1 MSTQTARA
9 FAIMALTA
17 VLATSSLVEAA
28 DGDSAAGMER
38 LQRAIQAAAKEAYPD
53 FSEEAA
59 FSAAIKGY
67 LGSIDAYSTYI
78 SPQEAQALRTTD
90 SHAFVGVGMDIIQNH
105 KGFLYCL
112 PYEGS
117 PAERSG
123 IGYGDML
130 RSIDGAQAEAMSLH
144 TVQSRIRGQEDT
156 TVTLGI
162 VSREGLREVVLTRGR
177 IVRPSVELMRN
188 DTIPRIRITRF
199 DQHTMGELR
208 AALASI
214 VAGSPL
220 ILDLRGNIG
229 GDLQVALDC
238 AGLFLPEGALFVTMV
253 KKNAPPAVLRAKA
266 GTRGTAGSVVLW
278 QDRFTASSAEVFC
291 AALSQHKRGRT
302 VGERSFGKGV
312 TQRVLP
318 AGDGGLFVITNA
330 ELLPPNGKTFDH
342 IGLEPDLPVVWQ
354 SASAHQDFLRRTHEA
369 LSLKP

>member
-1 MSTQTARA
+1 MSICAARVVA
-9 FAIMALTA
+9 LMALAA
-17 VLATSSLVEAA
+17 VLAASPSAEAA
-28 DGDSAAGMER
+28 DGDSVAGMER
-38 LQRAIQAAAKEAYPD
+38 LQRALQAAAKEAYPA
-53 FSEEAA
+53 FSREAA

-78 SPQEAQALRTTD
+78 SPQEAQALRTAD
-90 SHAFVGVGMDIIQNH
+90 SHAFVGVGMDIIQDH

-112 PYEGS
+112 PYTGS

-130 RSIDGAQAEAMSLH
+130 RTIDGAQAEAMSLH
-144 TVQSRIRGQEDT
+144 NVQSRIRGQEGT

-162 VSREGLREVVLTRGR
+162 VSREGLREIVLTRGR
-177 IVRPSVELMRN
+177 IVRPSVELLRN
-188 DTIPRIRITRF
+188 DTIPRVRITRF
-199 DQHTMGELR
+199 DQHTVGELR
-208 AALASI
+208 AVLAST
-214 VAGSPL
+214 VADSPL

-253 KKNAPPAVLRAKA
+253 KKNAPPAVLRVKA
-266 GTRGTAGSVVLW
+266 ETRATAGLVVLW
-278 QDRFTASSAEVFC
+278 QDRFTASAAEVFC

-330 ELLPPNGKTFDH
+330 ELLPPNGKAFDRL
-342 IGLEPDLPVVWQ
+342 GLEPDLPVVRQ

-369 LSLKP
+369 FNLKP